1 MAALTNTFLTFS
13 AIGNREDLVD
23 VIYNISPT
31 ETPFQASIGK
41 TKAAATLHEWQTD
54 ILATAS
60 ATNAVVQ
67 GDDSTNSFTFTAPV
81 FTVRPNNRTQISRKD
96 VLVSGTQD
104 AVSKA
109 GRKKEIVYQLVKK
122 SKELNRDMEA
132 VLTQNGVIQAGG
144 TLTAPTLCALEN
156 WYGRTASA
164 VTTNTSVGVGG
175 NNSTASGATTRVDG
189 TQRPLTE
196 SLLKGVLQGCYTN
209 GGEVDLLMSGPFNKT
224 VISGFTGNTTRI
236 QDTTDKKLIAA
247 IDIYVSDF
255 GTHRVTI
262 DRFSR
267 DRTLH
272 CLMTDMFAV
281 SYLRPRQTI
290 DLAKTGDNEKAWIL
304 AEYTLESRNDSGSG
318 CVADLTTA

>member
-1 MAALTNTFLTFS
+1 MAVLSNTYLTFS

-31 ETPFQASIGK
+31 ETPFQASFGK
-41 TKAAATLHEWQTD
+41 TNATATLHEWQTD
-54 ILATAS
+54 ILATAT
-60 ATNAVVQ
+60 TNAYVQ
-67 GDDSTNSFTFTAPV
+67 GDDSTSSYTFAAPV
-81 FTVRPNNRTQISRKD
+81 YTVRPNNRTQISKKD
-96 VLVSGTQD
+96 VVVSGTQD

-122 SKELNRDMEA
+122 SKELNRDMEFC
-132 VLTQNGVIQAGG
+132 LTQVSVVQAGG
-144 TLTAPTLCALEN
+144 STTAPTLCGLEN
-156 WYGRTASA
+156 WYARTTSA
-164 VTTNTSVGVGG
+164 VTTNTSVGSGG
-175 NNSTASGATTRVDG
+175 ANSSNSGATARTDG

-196 SLLKGVLQGCYTN
+196 TLLKGVLQGCYTN
-209 GGEVDLLMSGPFNKT
+209 GGEVDLLMPGPFNKT

-255 GTHRVTI
+255 GTHRVVI
-262 DRFSR
+262 NRFSR

-272 CLMTDMFAV
+272 CLMTDMWAV
-281 SYLRPRQTI
+281 SYLRPRHTI

-304 AEYTLESRNDSGSG
+304 AEYTLEARNDSGSG
-318 CVADLTTA
+318 CVADLTTS